1 VLLCRGLFTKSIRR
15 QSKSQDHD
23 SDLQGQLN
31 PSKSIGGFEV
41 YGLDGR
47 LALAGGVKAPPSS
60 LGSRGG
66 SLKVGL
72 DEWDELCSF

>member
-1 VLLCRGLFTKSIRR
+1 M
-15 QSKSQDHD
+15 
-23 SDLQGQLN
+23 
-31 PSKSIGGFEV
+31 

-47 LALAGGVKAPPSS
+47 LELAGGVKAPPSS

-72 DEWDELCSF
+72 DEQDQLCFFLINKS